1 MDQRASRVAI
11 KPHRHSPLLLAGHR
25 SRLAIVV
32 VAVAACRSAASPQ
45 APAFESIYDRV
56 TADFEKAVL
65 ASKDAYVGLFD
76 FAAVGEI
83 EILLHR
89 YDLMDRLP
97 GAFKNG
103 MDRKD
108 QFLKE
113 DGTPYPPE
121 RERRNVGNF
130 YPQFVQRTVGTGGCI
145 AGPPRT
151 RYARLLGTY
160 FEDDLP
166 DDTPAGYAILR
177 EHANA
182 WWRRGGVVG
191 ITCRGG
197 KGGIAV
203 VWTKTTAARGYD
215 LITIYDD

>member
-1 MDQRASRVAI
+1 VGARGVA
-11 KPHRHSPLLLAGHR
+11 L
-25 SRLAIVV
+25 
-32 VAVAACRSAASPQ
+32 AVALVACSSP
-45 APAFESIYDRV
+45 APQHPAVESVYDRV
-56 TADFEKAVL
+56 VADFEHAVL
-65 ASKDAYVGLFD
+65 TNKDAYVELFD
-76 FAAVGEI
+76 FSAVGEI

-97 GAFKNG
+97 EAFKNG
-103 MDRKD
+103 MDRKA
-108 QFLKE
+108 QFLAE

-166 DDTPAGYAILR
+166 DDTPPGYTTLR

-182 WWRRGGVVG
+182 WWRVGGVIG
-191 ITCRGG
+191 ITCKGG
-197 KGGIAV
+197 KGGLAV
-203 VWTKTTAARGYD
+203 VFTKKATARGYD